1 MSELYHR
8 SESDGRDALVRANF
22 KAWHDAIAPCRALSL
37 LQAEEEGARSAPL
50 PADAE
55 GDAQIV
61 AEALTLPADLPA
73 DDLTLRALT
82 MEERLAFCRA
92 LPPLPEGAAV
102 TLPTE
107 PAPTAVLSNPFF
119 AAATERFSDAVCE
132 LAPLPVSTFAE
143 ICEEVGSG
151 RAAFGILP
159 LEDSDDGKLYRFY
172 EQADSFELHVRCT
185 CDVPY
190 RDGSRTMR
198 LALLSLADAPTPVIQ
213 GERMLECS
221 LLEDRDCTEAEL
233 LAAAA
238 ACGLSLRRVDSLPAP
253 YTEDGFYLRSVF
265 RATEEGEAL
274 FERFIRCFMPRAV
287 ITARYVHLK

>member
-1 MSELYHR
+1 LKATR
-8 SESDGRDALVRANF
+8 SSSRWRPVKPKKPSSTIAEFSKKPRSSAN
-22 KAWHDAIAPCRALSL
+22 
-37 LQAEEEGARSAPL
+37 
-50 PADAE
+50 
-55 GDAQIV
+55 
-61 AEALTLPADLPA
+61 
-73 DDLTLRALT
+73 
-82 MEERLAFCRA
+82 
-92 LPPLPEGAAV
+92 
-102 TLPTE
+102 
-107 PAPTAVLSNPFF
+107 
-119 AAATERFSDAVCE
+119 AAATAISSAAERFSAAVCALE
-132 LAPLPVSTFAE
+132 PLHVSTFAD

-151 RAAFGILP
+151 RVAFGILP

-172 EQADSFELHVRCT
+172 EQADSFELRICCT

-198 LALLSLADAPTPVIQ
+198 LALLSLADAPAPTIQ

-221 LLEDRDCTEAEL
+221 LLEDRDCTQAEL
-233 LAAAA
+233 LTAAV

-265 RATEEGEAL
+265 RATEKGEAL